1 MSIAGVLND
10 CAAQAALANPP
21 REGDYIGE
29 DGLLYCGKC
38 RSQKQYRL
46 TGVLAAAISGG
57 VVSCICEC
65 EAKRYK
71 EEKEEERRK
80 QEAFRKKYSASERR
94 RYCFSDKLYRRMSFA
109 ADEGKSPKAIEAAHY
124 YADNFDRFL
133 AENKG
138 LMFLGGV
145 GTGKTFAACCIA
157 NALIDKGY
165 RVWVI
170 TSSNLTRAAGNFS
183 LREETFLNIRKV
195 DLLVIDDFGAQSNTE
210 HNSSLLF
217 DVIDER
223 YKSRKP
229 LVITSNLTAGDLKN
243 ATDIRLKRIYDRV
256 IEMCICPISPVVL
269 TGKSLRD
276 EIAREKHNGSIGGE
290 GQ

>member
-1 MSIAGVLND
+1 MIITGFLNNLAEK
-10 CAAQAALANPP
+10 AAMANPP
-21 REGDYIGE
+21 REGDYKGE

-38 RSQKQYRL
+38 RSPKQCRL
-46 TGVLAAAISGG
+46 NGMLAAAIPGG
-57 VVSCICEC
+57 VASGLCKC
-65 EAKRYK
+65 EAERDKA
-71 EEKEEERRK
+71 EKAEERRK
-80 QEAFRKKYSASERR
+80 QEMIRRECSASERR
-94 RYCFSDKLYRRMSFA
+94 SYCFSDNLYRRMSFA
-109 ADEGKSPKAIEAAHY
+109 VDEGKSPKAIAAAHY
-124 YADNFDRFL
+124 YADNFDQFL
-133 AENKG
+133 TENKG

-165 RVWVI
+165 RAWVI
-170 TSSNLTRAAGNFS
+170 TSSNLTRAAGNYS
-183 LREETFLNIRKV
+183 TCEETFSKIQNF

-269 TGKSLRD
+269 AGKSLRD
-276 EIAREKHNGSIGGE
+276 EIAREKHNSTEGE
-290 GQ
+290 I